1 MKMAF
6 CHVTVSLLLLPS
18 ALAPAPTQ
26 AQPTTGWQATFTP
39 KAPPPAPPI
48 ETGGPVKVGPRPLG
62 PSPSLYSIGQ
72 PTDEEQLYLEYINRS
87 RANPTAE
94 GVRLAATTDPDVMSA
109 YSYFGVDLTLMQ
121 LEFATNPP
129 VPPLAMNAKL
139 LAAAR
144 LHSGDMF
151 TNQYQG
157 HNGTDGSTPGT
168 RAIAQGYNPSSIG
181 ENVYATAESVFYG
194 HAGFN
199 VDWGGSVGGMQ
210 DPPGHRNNINSSLF
224 REIGV
229 GVVDGSNGS
238 VGPQI
243 VTQDFGVQQT
253 ATPLFSGVVYYD
265 FNGNNFYDVDEGI
278 GGVRVDV
285 AGASNYAVTAIS
297 GGYAVPVP
305 ADGSYTLTFSA
316 PGLATT
322 QHIAT
327 VSAGKNVKVDYLPI
341 YTPPVISGPN
351 PAGINQTNN
360 YTFTP
365 VGVATNYQWSA
376 AQLTP
381 YSTVQGAE
389 NGRRT

>member
-6 CHVTVSLLLLPS
+6 CHVTVSVLLLPS

-157 HNGTDGSTPGT
+157 HNGSDGSTPGT

-181 ENVYATAESVFYG
+181 ENVYTTAESVFYG

-210 DPPGHRNNINSSLF
+210 DPPGHRNNVNSSLF

-285 AGASNYAVTAIS
+285 AGASYYAVTAIS

-327 VSAGKNVKVDYLPI
+327 VSAGKNVKVDYLRI
-341 YTPPVISGPN
+341 YSPPVISVPEPGKHQS
-351 PAGINQTNN
+351 NQHLHLH
-360 YTFTP
+360 P
-365 VGVATNYQWSA
+365 
-376 AQLTP
+376 
-381 YSTVQGAE
+381 
-389 NGRRT
+389 GRRGDQLPMVRGATDTL

>member
-1 MKMAF
+1 M
-6 CHVTVSLLLLPS
+6 
-18 ALAPAPTQ
+18 
-26 AQPTTGWQATFTP
+26 
-39 KAPPPAPPI
+39 
-48 ETGGPVKVGPRPLG
+48 
-62 PSPSLYSIGQ
+62 
-72 PTDEEQLYLEYINRS
+72 
-87 RANPTAE
+87 
-94 GVRLAATTDPDVMSA
+94 
-109 YSYFGVDLTLMQ
+109 
-121 LEFATNPP
+121 
-129 VPPLAMNAKL
+129 
-139 LAAAR
+139 
-144 LHSGDMF
+144 
-151 TNQYQG
+151 
-157 HNGTDGSTPGT
+157 
-168 RAIAQGYNPSSIG
+168 
-181 ENVYATAESVFYG
+181 
-194 HAGFN
+194 
-199 VDWGGSVGGMQ
+199 GGMQ
-210 DPPGHRNNINSSLF
+210 DPPGHRNNVHSPLF

-265 FNGNNFYDVDEGI
+265 SNGNNFYDVDEGI

-285 AGASNYAVTAIS
+285 AGASYYAVTAIS

-341 YTPPVISGPN
+341 YSPPVISGPN
-351 PAGINQTNN
+351 PASINQTNT

-389 NGRRT
+389 NGPANVTIRHRLESQRQLLFPTRSSHVRAADQSISDLESTSFAGGQQPVVLFQTAWVRYQR